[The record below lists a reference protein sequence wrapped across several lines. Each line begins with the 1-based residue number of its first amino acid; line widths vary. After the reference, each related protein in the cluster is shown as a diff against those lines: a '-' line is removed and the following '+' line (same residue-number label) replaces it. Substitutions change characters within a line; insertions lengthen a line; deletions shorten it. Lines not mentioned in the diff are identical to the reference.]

1 MNTLRRL
8 GLWVVRRWRAI
19 RWPLLWKL
27 ARVLAVC
34 LFMLVTF
41 QTSTP
46 PPSDLITGAAAHAR
60 DSLFNYVGWELD
72 ALAHKAFQW
81 LFGVGSYLDE
91 AARSAYV
98 RAYMAD
104 LGALFRLEEQITQL
118 YTDPAVQDPAAV
130 SADLRVER
138 DALRADLRNRQDMVE
153 GILEGQVSSI
163 LVEEGLAW
171 LGQVLPPVALRFT
184 PLPDVLIIS
193 PRDEIRVAASLT
205 LEPLTVDRRA
215 ALEATVDQGLDVS
228 SLVVDIGGMALYPAM
243 VGETDA
249 LTWAIETSAHEW
261 VHHYLAFFP
270 LGLGYFD
277 DSNPETRAINETT
290 AEVVGKEVARLVL
303 RRYYPELAPP
313 EPQPTPEQPPPP
325 PTPNPDPS
333 AFDFEAEMHQTRV
346 MVDSLLA
353 EGRVEEAEAYME
365 ARRVFFNQHGYAI
378 RKINQAYFAFY
389 GGYQSEDNFGTAGDD
404 PLGPA
409 IQELR
414 ARSES
419 LAAFLATI
427 RNITTRE
434 QLLAVA
440 ATTPQGPL
448 QGTATP

>member
-1 MNTLRRL
+1 MSALHHLWQRL
-8 GLWVVRRWRAI
+8 VRLWRSF

-46 PPSDLITGAAAHAR
+46 PPGDLITGAASYAR

-81 LFGVGSYLDE
+81 VFGVGSYLDE
-91 AARSAYV
+91 ATRSAYV

-118 YTDPAVQDPAAV
+118 YTDPAVQDPAAA
-130 SADLRVER
+130 SAALRTER
-138 DALRADLRNRQDMVE
+138 DALRADLHARQGLVE
-153 GILEGQVSSI
+153 GILEGQIASV
-163 LVEEGLAW
+163 LADEGLAW

-215 ALEATVDQGLDVS
+215 ALEAAVDRGLDVS

-243 VGETDA
+243 IGETDA
-249 LTWAIETSAHEW
+249 LVWAIETSAHEW

-277 DSNPETRAINETT
+277 ESNPETRAINETT

-313 EPQPTPEQPPPP
+313 EPQAAPEQPPPP
-325 PTPNPDPS
+325 PTSNPDPL

-346 MVDSLLA
+346 TVDSLLA

-389 GGYQSEDNFGTAGDD
+389 GGYQSEDNFGTAGND
-404 PLGPA
+404 PIGPA

-414 ARSES
+414 ARSDS
-419 LAAFLATI
+419 LAAFLATV

-440 ATTPQGPL
+440 ATTTQGL
-448 QGTATP
+448 QQDGASP